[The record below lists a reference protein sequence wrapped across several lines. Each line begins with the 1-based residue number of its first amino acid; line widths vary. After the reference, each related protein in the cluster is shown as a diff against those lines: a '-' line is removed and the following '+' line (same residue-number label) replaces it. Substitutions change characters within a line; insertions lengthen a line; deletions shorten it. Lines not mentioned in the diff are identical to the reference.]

1 MSRFKR
7 LAATPIDSLG
17 VTVHEFEHE
26 TGASYLHFEADHPE
40 HAFWSRFA
48 RFLKI
53 QRGSPTFLNTRR
65 CAGASA
71 TPFEI
76 RSSPCCAVRCPPL

>member
-17 VTVHEFEHE
+17 VTVHQFEHE

-40 HAFWSRFA
+40 HAFLVAFRTLPQDSTGVA
-48 RFLKI
+48 HIPVSYTHLTL
-53 QRGSPTFLNTRR
+53 PTNR
-65 CAGASA
+65 
-71 TPFEI
+71 E
-76 RSSPCCAVRCPPL
+76 V